1 MNREKEIKKL
11 EQWKKENAT
20 NRTGTFKYDDVYNER
35 LEIFD
40 MSRNE
45 LRAYGEQVKTFK
57 NPNGYDLATTD
68 RELQH
73 LTQEC
78 IDIIKKLKI

>member
-1 MNREKEIKKL
+1 MY
-11 EQWKKENAT
+11 KEN
-20 NRTGTFKYDDVYNER
+20 KSLKDLLYKR

-40 MSRNE
+40 MTRNE

-68 RELQH
+68 RELRH
-73 LTQEC
+73 LTQEGL
-78 IDIIKKLKI
+78 IRPIKRRGFNVSYTKAV